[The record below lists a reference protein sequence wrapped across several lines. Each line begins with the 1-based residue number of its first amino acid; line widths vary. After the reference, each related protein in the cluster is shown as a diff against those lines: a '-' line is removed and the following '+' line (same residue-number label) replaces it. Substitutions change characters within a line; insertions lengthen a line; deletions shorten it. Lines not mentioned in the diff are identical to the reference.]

1 MREINNTTG
10 NINPANFQKI
20 DSKKDTAQV
29 SENPEQNTEPAKV
42 AENNLSNSPEAIIG
56 RSQVNKA
63 DSLENDMKILL
74 NNPDVVEKTLNF
86 CGLAEQMLRDKGV
99 DAPYEKASELA
110 QVFKDEFLTK

>member
-1 MREINNTTG
+1 MREVNNSTG
-10 NINPANFQKI
+10 NINSTNFPKI
-20 DSKKDTAQV
+20 DSKKEIPQV
-29 SENPEQNTEPAKV
+29 SETPTENSEPVKV
-42 AENNLSNSPEAIIG
+42 TDNLANSPEAIIG

-86 CGLAEQMLRDKGV
+86 CGLAEQILREKGD

-110 QVFKDEFLTK
+110 QAFKDEFLTK